1 MSENLVGAFQISLLR
16 NGINAYIEKSVV
28 QWDDDGNE
36 SAGSLLQIYDSGQ
49 DKYSV
54 DWTVSANQPIL
65 KLDIV
70 TSSGTHPIISSAA
83 FTYDGDDVDFS
94 GTQVTLNDLDW
105 DTDTTGRFA
114 YRHYTVNGVDT
125 VLFRVITNLA
135 EGENLTDAL
144 IGYVLTFSDSDA
156 GSGTLQGTE
165 EVHLHDGGS
174 SSFSVNISS
183 EDTTFNSDTEVVTLT
198 ASAYR
203 GVDPLT
209 IGTDFQIVWFKNGL
223 TYMGVGDTLEVN
235 TGNVDS
241 TAVFTAYLT
250 DDLLEDTDAYGT
262 SEDWDK
268 LASDSERVTD
278 TTDPY
283 RLVDSYT
290 YGGAVNATQT
300 ETLTVGVYS
309 GDEQVTSNT
318 ATFEWEYTMINCVK
332 ATVKTGTSTDYELKV
347 SIAYADTAYTN
358 TVTVDGEETTST
370 GHGGVTINVDL
381 KMTFIS

>member
-1 MSENLVGAFQISLLR
+1 MSETLSSAFQISLLR
-16 NGINAYIEKSVV
+16 NGVNAYIEKSVV
-28 QWDDDGNE
+28 RWDDDGNE

-54 DWTVSANQPIL
+54 DWTVEANQPIL

-70 TSSGTHPIISSAA
+70 TSSGTHPTIASAA
-83 FTYDGDDVDFS
+83 FTYDGDEVDFS

-135 EGENLTDAL
+135 EGDNLTDAL

-183 EDTTFNSDTEVVTLT
+183 EDTTFNSETEVVTLT

-203 GVDPLT
+203 GVAPLT

-223 TYMGVGDTLEVN
+223 TYMGVGETLEVQPSD
-235 TGNVDS
+235 VYS

-250 DDLLEDTDAYGT
+250 DDVDAIESDG
-262 SEDWDK
+262 SGDWDK

-283 RLVDSYT
+283 RLVDSYK

-309 GDEQVTSNT
+309 GEEQVTSTT
-318 ATFEWEYTMINCVK
+318 ATFVWEYTMINCVK
-332 ATVKTGTSTDYELKV
+332 ETVKTGEGTSEELTV
-347 SIAYADTAYTN
+347 DIAYADTAYTN

-370 GHGGVTINVDL
+370 GHGGVTINVGVT
-381 KMTFIS
+381 MTFS